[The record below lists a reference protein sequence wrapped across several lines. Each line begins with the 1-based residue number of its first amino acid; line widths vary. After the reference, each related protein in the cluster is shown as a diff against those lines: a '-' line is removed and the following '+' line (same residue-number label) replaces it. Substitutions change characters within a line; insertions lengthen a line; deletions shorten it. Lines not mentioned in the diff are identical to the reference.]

1 MSRTSQREGAW
12 CSELIVISGFYL
24 GRGGGQSGEGV
35 TGGRSVCSLTVL
47 RVCVG
52 AWTRISGQVKLM
64 TGVNVGVST

>member
-12 CSELIVISGFYL
+12 CSELTVISGFQL
-24 GRGGGQSGEGV
+24 QGWGGQSGGV

-47 RVCVG
+47 RVCVW